1 MLPIYHLLGVCLFI
15 ESPICCKSARIL
27 FHLHPYLYILTGS
40 SIQDV
45 FAIIFAAYH
54 PVLNLLGI
62 STVHGNASLPR
73 TTYNAGSVLT
83 AIGRPSI
90 PVYPGASSGL
100 SRPAADAGEI
110 HGESGLDGTSLL
122 PVPTVAPRSEPAIDA
137 MASAL
142 FQTPPG
148 TAWLIA
154 TGAVTNIALVFAK
167 YPSLAAHIK
176 GLSIMGGSVGDSF
189 TAAVLGTVTD
199 KDRIGNW
206 SAWAEFNI
214 LIDPEAADQ
223 IFSNPVLAA
232 KTVLIPLDITHLV
245 LATKDVQEQL
255 LHGKEETGGTTTLRT
270 MLVELLVFFAKTYAD
285 VFGITEG
292 PPLHDPLAVAVIL
305 DGIAGHEIPFCDFEG
320 GLDGE
325 RKRERFEVRVVTEGS
340 HEDAKNGAQTGRT
353 IARLLPDG
361 EEGVKIPRGL
371 DIPRFWSVME
381 DCVRRA
387 DEVNKQNGVI

>member
-1 MLPIYHLLGVCLFI
+1 VGYLFVI
-15 ESPICCKSARIL
+15 ISISNSGYIDTNADWS
-27 FHLHPYLYILTGS
+27 HPP
-40 SIQDV
+40 QDV
-45 FAIIFAAYH
+45 FAIILAAYH
-54 PVLNLLGI
+54 PALNLLGI
-62 STVHGNASLPR
+62 STVFGNASLSH

-83 AIGRPSI
+83 AIGQSSI

-100 SRPAADAGEI
+100 VRPAAHAGDI

-122 PVPTVAPRSEPAIDA
+122 PAPTVAPKSEPAIDA

-142 FQTPPG
+142 FQTPLG

-154 TGAVTNIALVFAK
+154 TGALTNIAQVFAK
-167 YPSLAAHIK
+167 YPSLAGHIK
-176 GLSIMGGSVGDSF
+176 GVSIMGGAVGSSF
-189 TAAVLGTVTD
+189 TPAVLGTVTE

-206 SAWAEFNI
+206 SPWAEFNI

-223 IFSNPVLAA
+223 IFSNPILASKA
-232 KTVLIPLDITHLV
+232 VLIPLDLTHLV
-245 LATKDVQEQL
+245 LATKEVQEQL
-255 LHGKEETGGTTTLRT
+255 LNGKEEGCTTTLRT

-285 VFGITEG
+285 VFGLTEG

-305 DGIAGHEIPFCDFEG
+305 DGVVGHEIPFYDFKS
-320 GLDGE
+320 GLEEE

-353 IARLLPDG
+353 IVRLLPDG
-361 EEGVKIPRGL
+361 EEGVKIPRCL
-371 DIPRFWSVME
+371 DIPRFWSVLE

-387 DEVNKQNGVI
+387 DEVNKQNGVE